1 MGFYFRVAPG
11 VRVRLTG
18 RGVRTSLGPRAAR
31 VHVGAGGPGVSTGA
45 GPVSYYHGLG
55 GSRPR
60 RRGSTGQRSRSLA
73 AATKAEQAEQIAR
86 AIDAVL
92 ELHRPHFP
100 PAERPEAERWDVL
113 PLGELIRRREK
124 AAAAEHWLFAV
135 RKRRAARKRARA
147 TAIAEHAALVR
158 SADVQQEQDQL
169 VLDAWWHRLLDNDH
183 DAVLAALARAL
194 EDNDAE
200 SAPVGV
206 EADVASVV
214 VRVPDAEALPE
225 RIPGT
230 TAAGNL
236 SLRKATRSQ
245 WNALYSHMVAGYV
258 VVTAKEV
265 LATAPSIREAGVV
278 AVRRTPA
285 DAYGDREPEAL
296 MAARFTRETLE
307 GVRWEEAD
315 AMQVLTDASTEYVL
329 EQKGIAREIQALD
342 TDDHPDIAAA
352 VRVIDLDDDD
362 DE

>member
-11 VRVRLTG
+11 IRVRLTG
-18 RGVRTSLGPRAAR
+18 RGVRASLGPRAAR
-31 VHVGAGGPGVSTGA
+31 LHVGAGGPGVSTGA

-55 GSRPR
+55 GSRSR

-73 AATKAEQAEQIAR
+73 AATKAEQAELIAG

-92 ELHRPHFP
+92 ELHRPSFP
-100 PAERPEAERWDVL
+100 PAQPPLAERWDVL
-113 PLGELIRRREK
+113 PLDELIRRRKK
-124 AAAAEHWLFAV
+124 AAASEHWLFAV
-135 RKRRAARKRARA
+135 RKRRAARTRARA

-158 SADVQQEQDQL
+158 SANVRQEQDQQ
-169 VLDAWWHRLLDNDH
+169 VLDAYWRRLLDNDH

-206 EADVASVV
+206 EADIASVV
-214 VRVPDAEALPE
+214 VRVPDAETLPE

-230 TAAGNL
+230 TDAGNL
-236 SLRKATRSQ
+236 SLRKATKTQ
-245 WNALYSHMVAGYV
+245 WNALYSLMVAGYV

-265 LATAPSIREAGVV
+265 LASAPSIQEASVV
-278 AVRRTPA
+278 AIRRTAA

-307 GVRWEEAD
+307 GVLWEEAD
-315 AMQVLTDASTEYVL
+315 ALQVLTDASTEYVL
-329 EQKGIAREIQALD
+329 EQLGIACEIQALD
-342 TDDHPDIAAA
+342 TADHPDIAAA
-352 VRVIDLDDDD
+352 VRVIDLE

>member
-45 GPVSYYHGLG
+45 GPVSYYHGIG

-135 RKRRAARKRARA
+135 RRRRAARKRARA

-158 SADVQQEQDQL
+158 SADVQQEQDQQ
-169 VLDAWWHRLLDNDH
+169 VLDARWHRLLDNDH

-258 VVTAKEV
+258 VATAKEV

-329 EQKGIAREIQALD
+329 EQKGLAREIQALD

-352 VRVIDLDDDD
+352 VRVIDLDDD
-362 DE
+362 E